1 VPQISFEH
9 DSVVLESVIGND
21 WGWILLRAPHIF
33 FSFFLWRG
41 GMCRCCRNQLAII
54 INKTNACSRDRGHP
68 IHFIFGLL
76 YFSPMDHKA
85 HRSAQSGAKAVK
97 KDRAKGKEKQ
107 LAFNPKVL
115 SMSFFSFRLIHHP
128 GICP

>member
-1 VPQISFEH
+1 
-9 DSVVLESVIGND
+9 VLESVIGND
-21 WGWILLRAPHIF
+21 WGWVLLRAPHIF
-33 FSFFLWRG
+33 FSFFFG
-41 GMCRCCRNQLAII
+41 GEECVAAAE
-54 INKTNACSRDRGHP
+54 INSQSSSTKQTRIHVTVDIRF
-68 IHFIFGLL
+68 HFIFSLL

-115 SMSFFSFRLIHHP
+115 SMLFFNFRLIHHL
-128 GICP
+128 GICT